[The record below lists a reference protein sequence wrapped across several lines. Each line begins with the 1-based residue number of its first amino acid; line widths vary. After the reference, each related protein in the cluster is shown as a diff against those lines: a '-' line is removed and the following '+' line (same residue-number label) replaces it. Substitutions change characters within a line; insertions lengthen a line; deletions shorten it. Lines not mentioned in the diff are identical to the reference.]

1 VLKLDWT
8 TSEKSY
14 PAFLSL
20 NHKRR
25 KKFQEL
31 DNYKIACKCPRY
43 CFVRKKVACFKLEKK
58 ETRKNVDSKVG
69 WMSQVLCTIKILQG
83 VMSHF
88 QQRVIGI

>member
-31 DNYKIACKCPRY
+31 DNYKICAKKSEPRAEGH
-43 CFVRKKVACFKLEKK
+43 CMQMSSILFCEKK
-58 ETRKNVDSKVG
+58 G
-69 WMSQVLCTIKILQG
+69 GLLQT
-83 VMSHF
+83 
-88 QQRVIGI
+88 